1 MLLFSRQVVS
11 NSSGPRGLQHTRLS
25 HPSPSPRVCPSSCP
39 LQWWCQPTTICMC
52 ARNETDSKV
61 YMENQGKQNIQN
73 NFGKEEQSGKTLT
86 DFKAHY
92 KATTAWSCDR
102 MVLVKGKTPRLM
114 EESWQDLD
122 GYNLREDFW
131 RETERA
137 EPDVWRGFSLPGC
150 CWISSHASKAE
161 NGPLSRV
168 LGSKLEFMAWQK

>member
-1 MLLFSRQVVS
+1 
-11 NSSGPRGLQHTRLS
+11 
-25 HPSPSPRVCPSSCP
+25 
-39 LQWWCQPTTICMC
+39 
-52 ARNETDSKV
+52 
-61 YMENQGKQNIQN
+61 
-73 NFGKEEQSGKTLT
+73 
-86 DFKAHY
+86 
-92 KATTAWSCDR
+92 

-161 NGPLSRV
+161 ELTSQSSFGVKVGVHGLTKIGDLIHMLGFQGESERLVVQSCLTLCDPMDHSLPDSSVHGILQARTLQWVAISSSR
-168 LGSKLEFMAWQK
+168 GSSRPRDQNQASCIAGRLFIIWAISWRT